1 MSIGTE
7 GGATILGLHPPA
19 NPYPTYERLLAN
31 APVVRS
37 DYLDGWAVLGY
48 HAVRDVLRDESF
60 VSYTVIRH
68 MAERLAEAT
77 GHDFTSLCQ
86 LHDHIVFF
94 MDPPAH
100 GPARRLL
107 ARPLARQ
114 SAVTL
119 RPAIEALVQRE
130 LQRVRQNGG
139 FDLVR
144 DFARKIPGNVMAM
157 ILGVPDVDVPELAR
171 HSETIVEVFDVV
183 ITLREYRRVDVASR
197 ALIDYFTA
205 LIRARRAAPGEDGLS
220 YMIRQIDS
228 QPNISDADLA
238 GFCAFMF
245 FAGQETTASFL
256 AGGAATLFQNP
267 TAVAE
272 LRKYPG
278 KLSRA
283 ADDLLRYHSPV
294 QAVGRT
300 ASTDQLLAGIKIA
313 AGNQLTIFLGAA
325 NRDPSVYPAGP
336 CPDLYSD
343 SAPHL
348 AFGEGR
354 HLCPGAALA
363 RMEGIAAFAGLLALP
378 EITLDLDG
386 AIWTNRRNFRAL
398 ARLPVQM

>member
-1 MSIGTE
+1 MPRPE
-7 GGATILGLHPPA
+7 LVWDEHRYGGRRNDPRFTSARESLIR
-19 NPYPTYERLLAN
+19 TYERLLAN

-144 DFARKIPGNVMAM
+144 DFAVR
-157 ILGVPDVDVPELAR
+157 
-171 HSETIVEVFDVV
+171 
-183 ITLREYRRVDVASR
+183 
-197 ALIDYFTA
+197 
-205 LIRARRAAPGEDGLS
+205 
-220 YMIRQIDS
+220 
-228 QPNISDADLA
+228 
-238 GFCAFMF
+238 
-245 FAGQETTASFL
+245 
-256 AGGAATLFQNP
+256 
-267 TAVAE
+267 
-272 LRKYPG
+272 
-278 KLSRA
+278 
-283 ADDLLRYHSPV
+283 
-294 QAVGRT
+294 
-300 ASTDQLLAGIKIA
+300 
-313 AGNQLTIFLGAA
+313 
-325 NRDPSVYPAGP
+325 
-336 CPDLYSD
+336 
-343 SAPHL
+343 
-348 AFGEGR
+348 
-354 HLCPGAALA
+354 
-363 RMEGIAAFAGLLALP
+363 
-378 EITLDLDG
+378 
-386 AIWTNRRNFRAL
+386 FRAMSW
-398 ARLPVQM
+398 R